1 MNDLLRG
8 KRLRFYMN
16 VVNTLYKIT
25 FKMKDKEE
33 GKKFTT
39 KIKLYQTLDFYDKR
53 GII

>member
-33 GKKFTT
+33 GKN
-39 KIKLYQTLDFYDKR
+39 LR
-53 GII
+53 RR